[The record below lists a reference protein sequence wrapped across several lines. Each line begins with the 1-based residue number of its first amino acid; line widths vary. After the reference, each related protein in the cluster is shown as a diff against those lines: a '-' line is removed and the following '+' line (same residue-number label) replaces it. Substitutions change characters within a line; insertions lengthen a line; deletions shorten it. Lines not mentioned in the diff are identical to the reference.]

1 MTTTTTAGRVSRA
14 QREIEVAGLV
24 RAGLSREDI
33 AAQLGLTEDYV
44 GGIIRRLGLGDDR
57 TAAITVAG
65 AREPGI
71 YPGIPDEEYH
81 GDRGSL
87 SSSGARLL
95 LPPSV
100 PALFRHAM
108 DTPRPPTR
116 VFDFGHIAHRLLLG
130 EGARFEVLHPEVVG
144 LLKDGSVAAS
154 PRATAGWKQA
164 EKDARE
170 AGRVPVHADDHAKAE
185 AMVSAVRR
193 HETAGPLFAGGRAE
207 VSLFAEDPETGVRL
221 RARPDWWTEVD
232 GRATFVDFKGLSL
245 DTPIPTPSGWSNMG
259 DLRVGDEVFAADGSV
274 CRVTAKSSVHWKD
287 CYRMTF
293 DDQTSIVCDHDHLWS
308 TRSGVHGSVT
318 AKVITTA
325 DIAQTLRGS
334 NGRRQHR
341 ITMPGPLQLPP
352 AALPIDPYVLGV
364 WLGDGS
370 AAAGRV
376 TKPDIELFDLVSA
389 RGYSY
394 SPPAGS
400 DPAKCPTR
408 TIYGL
413 QKQLREAGLLGHK
426 HIPDD
431 YLRSSI
437 GQRLDLIRGLMDT
450 DGTWNRVR
458 NSVVFSSVDKALAIQ
473 VQELALSLGER
484 ATFHE
489 YRASGFGK
497 SLTAYRVDRN
507 PQRYNPFA
515 LSRKADAVTMK
526 GSVRS
531 RQRVVHSCDQTVT
544 VPTQC
549 IQVDSVDSS
558 YLCGEQMVPT
568 HNTTVTAEP
577 EAFTRKATRDFGYHV
592 QAAFYRRAAALLG
605 LGDVRFLFVA
615 VEKTSPHLPSVVEFD
630 AEALAEADRLV
641 TQAVAKYAEC
651 TATNVWPGYP
661 PGIHLAS
668 LPPWQLANTSRAAD
682 EDAAAALIAELEGIE
697 S

>member
-1 MTTTTTAGRVSRA
+1 MTTTTTEGRVSRA

-57 TAAITVAG
+57 PAPVAAGGGLPVG
-65 AREPGI
+65 VHEGV
-71 YPGIPDEEYH
+71 PDDQYH
-81 GDRGSL
+81 GDKTSL

-108 DTPRPPTR
+108 DAPRSPNR

-232 GRATFVDFKGLSL
+232 GRATFVDFK
-245 DTPIPTPSGWSNMG
+245 
-259 DLRVGDEVFAADGSV
+259 
-274 CRVTAKSSVHWKD
+274 TA
-287 CYRMTF
+287 
-293 DDQTSIVCDHDHLWS
+293 
-308 TRSGVHGSVT
+308 
-318 AKVITTA
+318 
-325 DIAQTLRGS
+325 
-334 NGRRQHR
+334 
-341 ITMPGPLQLPP
+341 
-352 AALPIDPYVLGV
+352 
-364 WLGDGS
+364 
-370 AAAGRV
+370 
-376 TKPDIELFDLVSA
+376 VSA
-389 RGYSY
+389 
-394 SPPAGS
+394 
-400 DPAKCPTR
+400 
-408 TIYGL
+408 
-413 QKQLREAGLLGHK
+413 E
-426 HIPDD
+426 PD
-431 YLRSSI
+431 
-437 GQRLDLIRGLMDT
+437 
-450 DGTWNRVR
+450 
-458 NSVVFSSVDKALAIQ
+458 
-473 VQELALSLGER
+473 
-484 ATFHE
+484 TFA
-489 YRASGFGK
+489 RKGSGFG
-497 SLTAYRVDRN
+497 
-507 PQRYNPFA
+507 
-515 LSRKADAVTMK
+515 
-526 GSVRS
+526 
-531 RQRVVHSCDQTVT
+531 
-544 VPTQC
+544 
-549 IQVDSVDSS
+549 
-558 YLCGEQMVPT
+558 
-568 HNTTVTAEP
+568 
-577 EAFTRKATRDFGYHV
+577 YHL
-592 QAAFYRRAAALLG
+592 QAAFYLRVARLLG

-615 VEKTSPHLPSVVEFD
+615 CEKQEPHLVSVVEFD

-641 TQAVAKYAEC
+641 TQAITAYAEC
-651 TATNVWPGYP
+651 TATGRWPGYP

-668 LPPWQLANTSRAAD
+668 LPPWQQGNSRAAD